1 MNEPF
6 ISCSFVHASTWGN
19 DRVQIGQ
26 RGSIVHNL
34 KSALARSAAAGGK
47 GRGADGVSA
56 NGRSAASV
64 VGDAMRPTEA
74 MTGARSDAG
83 REERR

>member
-26 RGSIVHNL
+26 RESIVHNP
-34 KSALARSAAAGGK
+34 KSALARSARSAADGK
-47 GRGADGVSA
+47 GRGGGFG
-56 NGRSAASV
+56 GRQ
-64 VGDAMRPTEA
+64 VGGGRRRDAPH
-74 MTGARSDAG
+74 RSDDG
-83 REERR
+83 CEDR